1 MFAARLTPCPFKTNS
16 KCATTRTVRW
26 FVFSKS
32 AAYSCECEL
41 VCRSVRIA
49 EAHQWAKAHF
59 LVGARID
66 LATQAQA
73 AENMAFDLEK
83 VQNIADRVARSSG
96 LEVVDVEVSGGGKH
110 RTLRVF
116 IDRPGAAPAADRP
129 DGVTHEDCAKFSRE
143 FGTIVDVEDAFPGGS
158 YVLEVSSPGL
168 DRKLTKAAD
177 FERFRGQ
184 RVKLMTREPVDN
196 NRHFEGKLE
205 SFENGK
211 LLLDLSAARKKKMRP
226 KEGESSRVEIE
237 LRNVEKANLVPE
249 I

>member
-1 MFAARLTPCPFKTNS
+1 MFS
-16 KCATTRTVRW
+16 IV
-26 FVFSKS
+26 
-32 AAYSCECEL
+32 AAYSYSRIL
-41 VCRSVRIA
+41 LCRSVRIV

-59 LVGARID
+59 LLGARTD
-66 LATQAQA
+66 TVMGTQI
-73 AENMAFDLEK
+73 AENMVFDLEK
-83 VQNIADRVARSSG
+83 VRQIAERVAGSSG
-96 LEVVDVEVSGGGKH
+96 LEVVEVEVCGTGKH

-116 IDRPGAAPAADRP
+116 IDRLGAVAAADRP

-158 YVLEVSSPGL
+158 YLLEVSSPGL

-177 FERFRGQ
+177 FERFRGH
-184 RVKLMTREPVDN
+184 RLKLMTREPVNN

-205 SFENGK
+205 NFEGGK

-226 KEGESSRVEIE
+226 KEGESARVEIE
-237 LRNVEKANLVPE
+237 LGNVEKANLVPE

>member
-1 MFAARLTPCPFKTNS
+1 LALLTLLNW
-16 KCATTRTVRW
+16 RGNR
-26 FVFSKS
+26 
-32 AAYSCECEL
+32 
-41 VCRSVRIA
+41 
-49 EAHQWAKAHF
+49 
-59 LVGARID
+59 
-66 LATQAQA
+66 AQI
-73 AENMAFDLEK
+73 AENMAFDLDK
-83 VQNIADRVARSSG
+83 VRQIAERVAGSSG
-96 LEVVDVEVSGGGKH
+96 LEVVEVEVCGAGKH

-116 IDRPGAAPAADRP
+116 IDRPFIDPGASPVADRP
-129 DGVTHEDCAKFSRE
+129 DGVTHEDCSNFSRE

-168 DRKLTKAAD
+168 DRKLTKPAD

-184 RVKLMTREPVDN
+184 RVKLMTREPVNN

-211 LLLDLSAARKKKMRP
+211 LVLDLSAARKKKMRP
-226 KEGESSRVEIE
+226 KEGAASKIEVE